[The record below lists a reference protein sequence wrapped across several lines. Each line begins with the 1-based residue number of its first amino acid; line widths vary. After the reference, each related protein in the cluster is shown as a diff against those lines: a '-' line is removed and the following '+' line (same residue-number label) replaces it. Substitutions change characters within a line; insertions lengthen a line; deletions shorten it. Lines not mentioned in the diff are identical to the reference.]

1 MREHCISTE
10 HTEAPVMSLLPTQYN
25 TAVCRADKYQA
36 LKLNKY
42 KSFRDGVR
50 HTVPFLQ
57 KNLLILAGSDIHR
70 VS

>member
-1 MREHCISTE
+1 
-10 HTEAPVMSLLPTQYN
+10 MSLLPTQYN

-36 LKLNKY
+36 FKLNKY
-42 KSFRDGVR
+42 TLFRDGVG

-57 KNLLILAGSDIHR
+57 KNLFILAGPDSHR